1 MTTLTLLLWICLGIA
16 LQLILFLGLALRHH
30 WKAYARIGASAPDEH
45 VIASGNEASGS
56 VPSAWSGFRRMRVV
70 RKVLEDPAGQIC
82 SFHLVAEDGR
92 PLPDFR
98 PGQYLTFRLPL
109 ANTDGTDAQALVR
122 CYSLSDAP
130 QPSHY
135 RVSIKRVQAPRGLDV
150 PPGRGSN
157 HFHDRVTEG
166 STVECRAPSGHF
178 FLRADDTPAVLIAG
192 GIGITPMMSMLNWC
206 VAHQPD
212 REVWLFYGVRNAR
225 EAAFLPQLEG
235 MAKSHGRLQLRLC
248 FSDPDDGDCPADV
261 VHHQGRVDVA
271 LLRNA
276 LPLKPYHFYLCGPA
290 PLMESLVP
298 GLEDWGVPAERIH
311 FEAFG
316 PASVKRRCALPNET
330 ESLSATAVEPLTV
343 RFERSGKTVQWTPA
357 AGSLLDL
364 AEAHGVAIDS
374 ACRAGACGSCQTV
387 VRAGEVFYPQA
398 PDFDPAPGACLMCTS
413 MPKTDLVLE
422 A

>member
-16 LQLILFLGLALRHH
+16 VQLILFVALAFRKH
-30 WKAYARIGASAPDEH
+30 WKVYASIGKS
-45 VIASGNEASGS
+45 ASGEHDAVSGGTASETA
-56 VPSAWSGFRRMRVV
+56 PEAWSGYRRMRVV
-70 RKVLEDPAGQIC
+70 RKILEDPAGQVC
-82 SFHLVAEDGR
+82 SFHLAAEDGQ
-92 PLPDFR
+92 PLPDFH
-98 PGQYLTFRLPL
+98 PGQYLTFRLP
-109 ANTDGTDAQALVR
+109 AMDDDAHPLVR

-130 QPSHY
+130 QASHY
-135 RVSIKRVQAPRGLDV
+135 RVSIKRVPAPRGLDL
-150 PPGRGSN
+150 PAGCGSN
-157 HFHDRVTEG
+157 HFHDRIIEG
-166 STVECRAPSGHF
+166 SIVECRAPSGHF
-178 FLRADDTPAVLIAG
+178 FLQADDSPTVLIAG

-225 EAAFLPQLEG
+225 EAAFLGPLESI
-235 MAKSHGRLQLRLC
+235 AKAHDTVHLRLC
-248 FSDPDDGDCPADV
+248 FSDPDDGDCTDDELHVRGRIDV
-261 VHHQGRVDVA
+261 G
-271 LLRNA
+271 LLRNQ

-298 GLEDWGVPAERIH
+298 GLEDWGVPDERIH

-316 PASVKRRCALPNET
+316 PASIKRRNKQPRD
-330 ESLSATAVEPLTV
+330 TAPLAPPTAEALTV
-343 RFERSGKTVQWTPA
+343 RFERSGTTVQWTPA
-357 AGSLLDL
+357 SGTLLDL